1 MDVPSYKSWFP
12 RFTISLVWACDG
24 CSKKGIVCPNNPHF
38 SWTLF
43 RFWSSVFKKIV
54 FKKIFVEFL
63 LENHNPK
70 YLCSFGHPKMYVRRF
85 FWKISTQFWMR
96 FFTHILHCF
105 YTTFCT
111 FIYLFF
117 ATAQFA
123 NCFATQTQVK
133 NTFLYCLYIYI
144 ILYNHYLCIN
154 QKSNSCHI

>member
-85 FWKISTQFWMR
+85 FEKSLHNFECA
-96 FFTHILHCF
+96 FLHI
-105 YTTFCT
+105 FCT
-111 FIYLFF
+111 VSIQHFAHFFIYFLLLHNL
-117 ATAQFA
+117 QIVL
-123 NCFATQTQVK
+123 QLRPRWRIRSYIVY
-133 NTFLYCLYIYI
+133 TFILSYI
-144 ILYNHYLCIN
+144 IIICA
-154 QKSNSCHI
+154 